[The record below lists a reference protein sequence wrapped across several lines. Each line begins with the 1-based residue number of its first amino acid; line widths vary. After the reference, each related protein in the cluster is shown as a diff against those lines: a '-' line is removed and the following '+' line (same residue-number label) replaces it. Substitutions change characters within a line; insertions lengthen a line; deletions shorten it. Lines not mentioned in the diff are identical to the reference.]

1 MQETQMSIQTFLVA
15 VLLLLAF
22 VLLLTENQ
30 ETILS
35 SEGHGQSNIPVL

>member
-30 ETILS
+30 ETISS